1 MISQLI
7 LALAIL
13 VSLHEWG
20 HYIAARIF
28 GIRVEK
34 FFIFFDAYGVKL
46 FSKKIKDTE
55 WGIGWLPLGGY
66 VKIAGMID
74 ESLDKDQ
81 MNSEPKP
88 DEFRGKPAWQRL
100 IVMVGGVTINL
111 ILGILIFSLMFWHYG
126 DPYLPNDAVVNGNGI
141 MVTELGAYAG
151 FQNGDKIIEVN
162 GNNVVKFK
170 ELVNPNHLLENGE
183 ISYTVLREGE
193 PITIKVD
200 EGLKTKLLESKGEP
214 LFDFRFSPYVGGLLK
229 GSNADNAGLE
239 AGDLLVTIDSIPIQ
253 FYDQISPV
261 FQALKNNEVAIKVKR
276 ESEILDLIVMVDEE
290 GKIGFYPTNSF
301 DYQNDIVTLKYGLLE
316 SFPAGAKK
324 GFNTLGTQIK
334 AFGALI
340 TGKINPTKSL
350 MGPIQMTKL
359 FGPVWDWQKFW
370 ALTGLFSLILA
381 FMNILPIP
389 ALDGGHV
396 VFLVIEMIIGR
407 PLPDKFMY
415 AMQIVGMVILFSLMA
430 FVFGIDILSFF
441 R

>member
-34 FFIFFDAYGVKL
+34 FFIFFDAYGIKL
-46 FSKKIKDTE
+46 LSKKIKDTE

-81 MNSEPKP
+81 MKTEPKP

-100 IVMVGGVTINL
+100 IVMIGGVTINL
-111 ILGILIFSLMFWHYG
+111 ILGIFIFSLMLWHYG
-126 DPYLPNDAVVNGNGI
+126 DPYLPNSAVVNGNGI
-141 MVTELGAYAG
+141 MVTELGIAAG
-151 FQNGDKIIEVN
+151 FENGDKILKVN
-162 GNNVVKFK
+162 GEEVLKFK
-170 ELVNPNHLLENGE
+170 ELVNPNQLLEDGDITYLIERGGE
-183 ISYTVLREGE
+183 EMTISL
-193 PITIKVD
+193 D
-200 EGLKTKLLESKGEP
+200 ESFKSKILESKGEM
-214 LFDFRFSPYVGGLLK
+214 LFDYRFSPYVGALLK
-229 GSNADNAGLE
+229 ASNAEIAGLKP
-239 AGDLLVTIDSIPIQ
+239 GDLLVSVDETPVK
-253 FYDQISPV
+253 FYDEIGPL
-261 FQALKNNEVAIKVKR
+261 FENNKSQTVNVEVKR
-276 ESEILDLIVMVDEE
+276 EDEIVAMDVKVDDE

-301 DYQNDIVTLKYGLLE
+301 DYADDIVSKKYSILTA
-316 SFPAGAKK
+316 FPAGAKK
-324 GFNTLGTQIK
+324 GFNNLFTQIK

-396 VFLVIEMIIGR
+396 LFLLIEMIIGR